1 MYVFHEEGAARP
13 LKRAHPPPS
22 HGKGSVTAA
31 VKYPR
36 IAGIKLSGTE
46 LARLE
51 ITRPGESLPGAY
63 KDSSMPCLSGQE
75 EEPRDR
81 EEDDLSDRLK
91 KNTFKAA
98 FTWCQMRATIGRK
111 RTREEKSSLRA
122 SVSLW

>member
-1 MYVFHEEGAARP
+1 
-13 LKRAHPPPS
+13 
-22 HGKGSVTAA
+22 VTAA
-31 VKYPR
+31 VKCPR

-51 ITRPGESLPGAY
+51 ITRPGESLPKAY

-75 EEPRDR
+75 EEPRDK

-98 FTWCQMRATIGRK
+98 FTHPAILPLTAYLTGRLTGGSLK
-111 RTREEKSSLRA
+111 ASLRA
-122 SVSLW
+122 HTNMLLSYFGGPIPRNSFLIC